1 MADVVEK
8 LAAGIHEE
16 WRHGPWS
23 KKPHLDVPYDQLA
36 PADQEANRAAA
47 RRIADVLARAGLG
60 LAVPAEQATSA
71 NKPAAAD
78 IAPAIEAHIERLAEA
93 EHDGW
98 MAQRLKD
105 GWRYGSPRDD
115 ARKLHPSMVPYRDLP
130 DAEKEK
136 DRAAVRNYP
145 KQTAAA
151 GLAIVWL

>member
-1 MADVVEK
+1 MADIVEK
-8 LAAGIHEE
+8 LAAGIHED
-16 WRHGPWS
+16 WRQGPWS

-47 RRIADVLARAGLG
+47 RRMADVLAQAGLG
-60 LAVPAEQATSA
+60 LTTAEQAAA
-71 NKPAAAD
+71 NTPAAD
-78 IAPAIEAHIERLAEA
+78 EIASSMEAHMERLAEA

-98 MAQRLKD
+98 MAQRAKD

-130 DAEKEK
+130 DSEKEK

-145 KQTAAA
+145 KQAAAA
-151 GLAIVWL
+151 GLVIVRQ

>member
-1 MADVVEK
+1 MTDIVEK

-36 PADQEANRAAA
+36 PIDREANRAAA

-60 LAVPAEQATSA
+60 LVAAEQATSA

-78 IAPAIEAHIERLAEA
+78 VAPTIEAHIERLAEA

-98 MAQRLKD
+98 MAQRTKD

-115 ARKLHPSMVPYRDLP
+115 ARKLHPSMVPYGDLP

-136 DRAAVRNYP
+136 DRNAVRNYP
-145 KQTAAA
+145 KQAAAA

>member
-1 MADVVEK
+1 MTDIVEK
-8 LAAGIHEE
+8 LAAGIHED

-36 PADQEANRAAA
+36 PIDQEANRAAA

-60 LAVPAEQATSA
+60 LTTTEQAASANTSA
-71 NKPAAAD
+71 E
-78 IAPAIEAHIERLAEA
+78 IASYIEAHIERLAEA

-98 MAQRLKD
+98 MAQRTKD

-145 KQTAAA
+145 KLAAAA
-151 GLAIVWL
+151 GLTIVRL

>member
-8 LAAGIHEE
+8 LAAGIHED

-23 KKPHLDVPYDQLA
+23 KKPHLDVPYDRLA

-60 LAVPAEQATSA
+60 LAAAEPAASA
-71 NKPAAAD
+71 NKPAAE
-78 IAPAIEAHIERLAEA
+78 IALAIEAHIERLAEA

-115 ARKLHPSMVPYRDLP
+115 ARKLHPSIVPYRDLP
-130 DAEKEK
+130 EAEKEK

-145 KQTAAA
+145 KQAAAA
-151 GLAIVWL
+151 GLAIVRL

>member
-1 MADVVEK
+1 MADIVEK
-8 LAAGIHEE
+8 LAAGIHED

-36 PADQEANRAAA
+36 PIDQEANRAAA

-60 LAVPAEQATSA
+60 LAATEQATPA

-78 IAPAIEAHIERLAEA
+78 VEPYIEAHIERLAEA

-98 MAQRLKD
+98 MAQRTKD

-130 DAEKEK
+130 ETEKEK

-145 KQTAAA
+145 KQAAAA
-151 GLAIVWL
+151 GLVIVRL

>member
-1 MADVVEK
+1 MADVLEK
-8 LAAGIHEE
+8 LAAGIHED
-16 WRHGPWS
+16 WRQGPWS

-47 RRIADVLARAGLG
+47 RRMADVLARAGLG
-60 LAVPAEQATSA
+60 LTTAEQAV
-71 NKPAAAD
+71 NGPAE
-78 IAPAIEAHIERLAEA
+78 IAPYIEAHIERLAEA

-98 MAQRLKD
+98 MAQRAKD

-145 KQTAAA
+145 KLAAAA
-151 GLAIVWL
+151 GLAIVRR

>member
-1 MADVVEK
+1 MADIVEK
-8 LAAGIHEE
+8 LAAGIHED
-16 WRHGPWS
+16 WRRGPWS

-36 PADQEANRAAA
+36 AADQEANRAAA

-60 LAVPAEQATSA
+60 LATTEQAPSA
-71 NKPAAAD
+71 NQPATAEIAAR
-78 IAPAIEAHIERLAEA
+78 IEAHIERLAAA

-98 MAQRLKD
+98 MAQRTKD

-130 DAEKEK
+130 DAEKDK

-145 KQTAAA
+145 KQVAAA
-151 GLAIVWL
+151 GLAIVRL